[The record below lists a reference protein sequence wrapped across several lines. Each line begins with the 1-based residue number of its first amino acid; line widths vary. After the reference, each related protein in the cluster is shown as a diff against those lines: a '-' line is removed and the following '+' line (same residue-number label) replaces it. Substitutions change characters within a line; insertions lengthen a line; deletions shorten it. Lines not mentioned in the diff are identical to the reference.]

1 MKTKF
6 YLIAILAGSYLLVPT
21 GAGAQEQPVSRPL
34 APEEPEQV
42 EARVTA
48 LEKTLARLPLP
59 KISGLINLRFQAPEL
74 RHPEAGS
81 FDVRRARLDLRGK
94 FSRVDYRLQLEF
106 AGSPKVLDAY
116 LAWKVAPFLT
126 VQAGQFKL
134 PFSLENPYSP
144 VGLETIDNSMV
155 ITYLVG
161 YDDVSG
167 IRSNGRDIGLAINGG
182 FLPRAGGHRII
193 TYNLGIFNGSGI
205 NTTDN
210 NRSKDFSGILE
221 VHPINAITLSGS
233 FYRGFTPTIP
243 GNDHE
248 RQRGALGVRYAD
260 ARYLL
265 RAEFIHATTG
275 DGVNDYQDGYYIVG
289 GYFICPNVL
298 QVVAKY
304 DRFCSNVNYTL
315 GCNYSPLNNLR
326 LMLNYSYK
334 DWKES
339 PLLNPP
345 PTFARVKDHQVA
357 VQAMVI
363 F

>member
-1 MKTKF
+1 MD
-6 YLIAILAGSYLLVPT
+6 
-21 GAGAQEQPVSRPL
+21 
-34 APEEPEQV
+34 
-42 EARVTA
+42 A
-48 LEKTLARLPLP
+48 LERIILRLP
-59 KISGLINLRFQAPEL
+59 KISGLVNLRFQAPEL
-74 RHPEAGS
+74 KHIEAGS
-81 FDVRRARLDLRGK
+81 FDIRRARLDFRGG
-94 FSRVDYRLQLEF
+94 FSSFDYRLQLEF
-106 AGSPKVLDAY
+106 ANSPKVLDAY
-116 LAWKVAPFLT
+116 LTWKATPFLN

-144 VGLETIDNSMV
+144 TGLETIDNSMV

-167 IRSNGRDIGLAINGG
+167 IKSNGRDIGISVNGG
-182 FLPRAGGHRII
+182 FLSWRGFPLI
-193 TYNLGIFNGSGI
+193 TYNAGIFNGSGI

-248 RQRGALGVRYAD
+248 RQRGALSARYAD
-260 ARYLL
+260 ARFLL

-275 DGVNDYQDGYYIVG
+275 LGVNDYQDGYYIVG
-289 GYFICPNVL
+289 GYFICPSVL

-315 GCNYSPLNNLR
+315 GCNYSPVKNLR

-339 PLLNPP
+339 PLLVPP
-345 PTFARVKDHQVA
+345 ATFARVKDHQVA
-357 VQAMVI
+357 VQAMVS